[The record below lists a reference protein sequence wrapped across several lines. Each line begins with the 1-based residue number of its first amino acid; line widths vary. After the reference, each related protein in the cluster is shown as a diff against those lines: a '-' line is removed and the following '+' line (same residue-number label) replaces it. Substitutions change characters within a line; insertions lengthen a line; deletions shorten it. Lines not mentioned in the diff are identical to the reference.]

1 MWKCDVATDIAAPI
15 DVVYD
20 YLADFQRHREWSTGV
35 GELEQLTP
43 GAIGEGTE
51 FKASETV
58 PVKFIS
64 YSRITVLDR
73 PRRIAWQSWDNRTFR
88 VQWEF
93 DLSAMDGGTHL
104 VQTAQFSPTSVLGT
118 IMLNV
123 MRKRQIPWENRQSL
137 KRIKDLLE
145 QGATKAQAGQRA
157 KAR

>member
-1 MWKCDVATDIAAPI
+1 MWKCDVATDIAASI

-20 YLADFQRHREWSTGV
+20 YLADFQRHREWSTGI

-88 VQWEF
+88 VQWAF
-93 DLSAMDGGTHL
+93 DLSPTAGGTHL
-104 VQTAQFSPTSVLGT
+104 VQTAEFSPTGVFGT

-123 MRKRQIPWENRQSL
+123 MRKRQIPQENRQSL
-137 KRIKDLLE
+137 ERIKDLLE
-145 QGATKAQAGQRA
+145 RDATKAQVGQPA
-157 KAR
+157 KTP

>member
-1 MWKCDVATDIAAPI
+1 MWKCDVATDIAASV

-43 GAIGEGTE
+43 GAISEGTE

-58 PVKFIS
+58 PAKFTS
-64 YSRITVLDR
+64 YSRITVLER
-73 PRRIAWQSWDNRTFR
+73 PRRIAWQSWDNRAFR

-93 DLSAMDGGTHL
+93 DLSPASGGTHL
-104 VQTAQFSPTSVLGT
+104 VQTAQFNPASVFGT

-123 MRKRQIPWENRQSL
+123 MRKRQIPRENRQSL
-137 KRIKDLLE
+137 ERIKDLLE
-145 QGATKAQAGQRA
+145 RGATKEQAEQRA
-157 KAR
+157 